1 MDPRAR
7 SVLAK
12 WLADS
17 ARRGFIIETLRKS
30 WWDRPTTY
38 ARNSA
43 RCSYCCGR
51 WAGWAP
57 HSRACIQHSFIL
69 QNEAW

>member
-30 WWDRPTTY
+30 W
-38 ARNSA
+38 
-43 RCSYCCGR
+43 
-51 WAGWAP
+51 
-57 HSRACIQHSFIL
+57 
-69 QNEAW
+69 